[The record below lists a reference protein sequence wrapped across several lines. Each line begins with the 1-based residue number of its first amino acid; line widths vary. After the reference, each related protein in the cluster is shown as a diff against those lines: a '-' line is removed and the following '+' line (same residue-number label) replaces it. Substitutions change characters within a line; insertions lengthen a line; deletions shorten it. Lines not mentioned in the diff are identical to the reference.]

1 MYNSSS
7 GTYKTVHMISSIKTQ
22 KERARHGLITAGGA
36 MEEEAM
42 LKKEEENDDEEDGK
56 GEEEKEEKLMQKSTI
71 NRIIMEEVVGRL
83 GNGDLKEKI
92 EAAMAIRKLVRK
104 SNSKSSKSVVRSRLA
119 SAGVIAP
126 LISMLQPSFPLSAR
140 EPALLALLNLAVRN
154 QRF

>member
-1 MYNSSS
+1 M
-7 GTYKTVHMISSIKTQ
+7 
-22 KERARHGLITAGGA
+22 E
-36 MEEEAM
+36 EEEAM
-42 LKKEEENDDEEDGK
+42 LKKEEENDEDEEDEK
-56 GEEEKEEKLMQKSTI
+56 GEEEKEVKLTQKSI
-71 NRIIMEEVVGRL
+71 VNRIIMEEVVGRL

-126 LISMLQPSFPLSAR
+126 LVSMLQPSFPLSAR